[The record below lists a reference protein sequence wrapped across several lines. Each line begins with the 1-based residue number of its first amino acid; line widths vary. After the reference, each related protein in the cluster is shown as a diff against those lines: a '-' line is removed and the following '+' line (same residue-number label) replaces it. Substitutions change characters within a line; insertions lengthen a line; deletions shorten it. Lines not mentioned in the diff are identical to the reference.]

1 MRPDEYFLRDIVIAC
16 RMAREFVVGMDREG
30 FDQSQLHQAA
40 TQYVLLV
47 IGEAV
52 AHISRG
58 LKARHPQV
66 DWRSMKE
73 FRNVL
78 AHDYFALDLD
88 VIWDAA
94 NRNAGNIS
102 EQIRAVLTVEYPNFP
117 IPDNA
122 RLWK

>member
-1 MRPDEYFLRDIVIAC
+1 MRPEQYFLRDIIIAC
-16 RMAREFVVGMDREG
+16 RMARTFSADIDRNG
-30 FDQSQLHQAA
+30 FERSPLHQAA

-47 IGEAV
+47 VGEAV
-52 AHISRG
+52 AHISRS
-58 LKARHPQV
+58 LKSRHRNV

-94 NRNAGNIS
+94 TRDAVNIS
-102 EQIRAVLTVEYPNFP
+102 AQIREVLAIEFPDFP

>member
-1 MRPDEYFLRDIVIAC
+1 MRPDEFFLRDIVIAC
-16 RMAREFVVGMDREG
+16 RMAREFSANVDRDG
-30 FDQSQLHQAA
+30 FERSALHQAA

-52 AHISRG
+52 THISRA
-58 LKARHPQV
+58 LKSRHPQV
-66 DWRSMKE
+66 DWQSMKE
-73 FRNVL
+73 FRHVL

-94 NRNAGNIS
+94 TRNAEIIS
-102 EQIRAVLTVEYPNFP
+102 AQVREVLTIEYPDFP
-117 IPDNA
+117 IHENA

>member
-1 MRPDEYFLRDIVIAC
+1 MRPDEFFLRDIIIAC
-16 RMAREFVVGMDREG
+16 RMAREFSSGLDREG
-30 FDQSQLHQAA
+30 FDSSQLHQAA

-58 LKARHPQV
+58 LKSRHQQV
-66 DWRSMKE
+66 DWQSMKE

-94 NRNAGNIS
+94 TRNAANIS
-102 EQIRAVLTVEYPNFP
+102 EQI
-117 IPDNA
+117 
-122 RLWK
+122 

>member
-1 MRPDEYFLRDIVIAC
+1 MRPDEFFLRDIVIAC
-16 RMAREFVVGMDREG
+16 RMAKDFTAGLDREDFKG
-30 FDQSQLHQAA
+30 SQLHQAA

-58 LKARHPQV
+58 LKSRHQMV
-66 DWRSMKE
+66 DWQSMKE

-94 NRNAGNIS
+94 TNNSGNIS
-102 EQIRAVLTVEYPNFP
+102 KQIEEVLAIEYPDFP
-117 IPDNA
+117 LPDNA

>member
-1 MRPDEYFLRDIVIAC
+1 MRPEEFFLRDIVIAC
-16 RMAREFVVGMDREG
+16 RMAREFSDEVDRNG
-30 FDQSQLHQAA
+30 FEHSPLHQAA
-40 TQYVLLV
+40 IQYVLLV

-52 AHISRG
+52 GHVSRG
-58 LKARHPQV
+58 LKSRHPQV
-66 DWRSMKE
+66 DWQSMKE

-94 NRNAGNIS
+94 TRNTLNIS
-102 EQIRAVLTVEYPNFP
+102 TRVKEVLALEFP
-117 IPDNA
+117 DFPVPENA